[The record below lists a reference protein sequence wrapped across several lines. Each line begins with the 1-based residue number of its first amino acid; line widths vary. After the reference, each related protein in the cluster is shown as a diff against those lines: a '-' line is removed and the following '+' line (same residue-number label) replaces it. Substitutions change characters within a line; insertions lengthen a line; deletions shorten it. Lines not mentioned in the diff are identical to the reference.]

1 MIDLS
6 QHFEYIG
13 GAYALTFVLVGV
25 LAAFVL
31 RDYKQQEKRLADLEA
46 KGVRRRS
53 DEQAK

>member
-13 GAYALTFVLVGV
+13 GAYLLTFVFVGV
-25 LAAFVL
+25 LAAATIL
-31 RDYKQQEKRLADLEA
+31 DYKNQKQRLADLEA

-53 DEQAK
+53 DEQVK